1 MKLKIEI
8 VDSWPIEAIEKGG
21 FNHINYLNDLFTP
34 EMKRLF
40 VIEGDMVTEHTIMAP
55 ILSDVPEDSLLR
67 IKVFDPN
74 NFLIEIVDKWP
85 NNVSPKQG
93 FIPKEKFNKL
103 GFGYL
108 AMIDKISVLPS
119 HIEFKALLPYYKNHL
134 AKNGS
139 WPLIIITKV

>member
-40 VIEGDMVTEHTIMAP
+40 VIEGDMVTEHIIMAP

-67 IKVFDPN
+67 IKVCD
-74 NFLIEIVDKWP
+74 
-85 NNVSPKQG
+85 Q
-93 FIPKEKFNKL
+93 
-103 GFGYL
+103 
-108 AMIDKISVLPS
+108 
-119 HIEFKALLPYYKNHL
+119 
-134 AKNGS
+134 
-139 WPLIIITKV
+139 ITS

>member
-40 VIEGDMVTEHTIMAP
+40 VIEGDMVTEHIIMAP

-67 IKVFDPN
+67 IKVCDPN

-108 AMIDKISVLPS
+108 TMIDKISVLPS